1 MKKIL
6 IYLSCIMIV
15 VLLSGCT
22 MDNIPTKKVEN
33 FLDN

>member
-15 VLLSGCT
+15 VLLGLR
-22 MDNIPTKKVEN
+22 KVILVQFVDLKLN
-33 FLDN
+33 K